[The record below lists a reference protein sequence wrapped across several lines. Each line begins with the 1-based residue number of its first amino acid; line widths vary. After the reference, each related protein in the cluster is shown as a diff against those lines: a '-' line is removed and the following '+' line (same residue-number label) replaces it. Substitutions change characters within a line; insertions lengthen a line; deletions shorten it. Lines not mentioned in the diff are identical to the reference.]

1 MKNYKIVSYGDFG
14 IGKTSLI
21 QRLLKGTFDSY
32 SSSTI
37 GASYSVWVPGDL
49 GETVKFG
56 MWDTA
61 GQERFNS
68 LLPMYTRGANAIVYC
83 WDRNMP
89 FNPTKAS
96 KMRKKALETAPKALF
111 FLVFTKIDKIW
122 DVAEQVDPEAEIWA
136 EDNNVD
142 GVFYTSAFSGVG
154 VRQAYN
160 AIANQLIDKVI
171 PVIQPNTKVLTSE
184 NTTSSYC
191 CY

>member
-1 MKNYKIVSYGDFG
+1 MKNYKVVSYGDFG

-32 SSSTI
+32 SPSTI
-37 GASYSVWVPGDL
+37 GASYSVWSPGDL

-68 LLPMYTRGANAIVYC
+68 LLPMYTRGAHAIVYC
-83 WDRNMP
+83 WDRTIP
-89 FNPTKAS
+89 FNPKKAS
-96 KMRKKALETAPKALF
+96 KMRKKALDSAPKALF
-111 FLVFTKIDKIW
+111 FLVFTKIDKVW
-122 DVAEQVDPEAEIWA
+122 ELEGQVDPEAEIWA
-136 EDNNVD
+136 EDNKIN

-154 VRQAYN
+154 VKQAYN
-160 AIANQLIDKVI
+160 SIALQLIDKVI
-171 PVIQPNTKVLTSE
+171 PVVQMNSQVLTTE
-184 NTTSSYC
+184 PTYGNYC